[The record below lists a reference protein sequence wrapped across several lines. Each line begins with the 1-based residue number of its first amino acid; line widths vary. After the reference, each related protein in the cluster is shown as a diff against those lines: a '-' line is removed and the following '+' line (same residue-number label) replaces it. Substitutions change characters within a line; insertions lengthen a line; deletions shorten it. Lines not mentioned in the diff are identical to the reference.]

1 MICKKNAFLLITIF
15 LFAFCVKA
23 QTQKTTGMTDRKVW
37 LYYMDK
43 IARPVMSNIAN
54 NTLKAN
60 MPVELSPRI
69 DNKNNRA
76 KVAYL
81 EAFGRTLSGLAP
93 WLEAEDGDADEVKLR
108 KQYREWALKGIA
120 NAVNPADKDFLQ
132 WNGGQPLVDAS
143 FVALGLIRSPWVW
156 THLDAKV
163 QQQVIDQFK
172 VTRATVPV
180 YSNWLLF
187 SGMIEAFF
195 CKYDIEYDAVRLDF
209 GVKEFTKHW
218 YVGDGLFSDGMA
230 FHYDYYNSIVIH
242 PNLNT
247 IIDVV
252 NSKKNIYAK
261 EATSLNIISKRYAQ
275 ILERQINTDGSYPV
289 VGRSVVY
296 RGGVFHHLAYI
307 AYKQQ
312 LPESLKPAQVRCAL
326 TAVIKKTL
334 EAPTTFNDK
343 GWLNLGIYGSQ
354 PDLADV
360 YITTGSLY
368 MCMDIFLPLGLPQ
381 TDDFWSGAPLPW
393 SSVKIWTG
401 QQAEPDHAMDAGF

>member
-1 MICKKNAFLLITIF
+1 MICKKHAFLLITIF

>member
-1 MICKKNAFLLITIF
+1 
-15 LFAFCVKA
+15 VR
-23 QTQKTTGMTDRKVW
+23 KTAASYEPRAASHLRRTS
-37 LYYMDK
+37 LA
-43 IARPVMSNIAN
+43 ARS
-54 NTLKAN
+54 
-60 MPVELSPRI
+60 
-69 DNKNNRA
+69 
-76 KVAYL
+76 
-81 EAFGRTLSGLAP
+81 SGLA
-93 WLEAEDGDADEVKLR
+93 
-108 KQYREWALKGIA
+108 ALI
-120 NAVNPADKDFLQ
+120 
-132 WNGGQPLVDAS
+132 
-143 FVALGLIRSPWVW
+143 
-156 THLDAKV
+156 